1 MANVPSVIGYNT
13 AMPSITKGNQT
24 ALIILNPVAGLVN
37 AQVLTR
43 LIEARFHAAGW
54 TTRIHLTQPDE
65 DFSTLIIHET
75 EKGVDV
81 VVAAG
86 GDGTIAAVAGAMAH
100 STLPLGMIP
109 IGTWNAIGRH
119 FRVSLN
125 PLSAI
130 STITGKHKIRR
141 MDLMEIGGTIHA
153 MNLGVGFSSRM
164 IAGTARS
171 DKRRLGKLAY
181 FGQMIR
187 QAFGLEM
194 KKYIIEADG
203 KIYRGRAAEIFVAN
217 YGIVGLNLIE
227 SALNIHP
234 DDGKVD
240 VLIFKT
246 RTILDFPSVLWNAII
261 RRKKRVPKYQQLS
274 AVSKVAIKTTPAL
287 PVQAD
292 GELLGDTPISITVLP
307 RAVKVIVPSNYPG

>member
-1 MANVPSVIGYNT
+1 
-13 AMPSITKGNQT
+13 MPSTTKPNQT
-24 ALIILNPVAGLVN
+24 ALIILNPVPGLVN
-37 AQVLTR
+37 AQVITR
-43 LIEARFHAAGW
+43 LIEVRFHAAGW
-54 TTRIHLTQPDE
+54 NTRFHLTQPNE
-65 DFSTLIIHET
+65 DFSLLIKKET
-75 EKGVDV
+75 EKGLDL

-86 GDGTIAAVAGAMAH
+86 GDGTIASVAGALAH
-100 STLPLGMIP
+100 NPLPLGIIP

-125 PLSAI
+125 PLRAI
-130 STITGKHKIRR
+130 TTITGTHKIRR

-153 MNLGVGFSSRM
+153 MNLGVGFSSKM
-164 IAGTARS
+164 IANTMRS
-171 DKRRLGKLAY
+171 DKRFFGKLAY
-181 FGQMIR
+181 FVHMIR

-217 YGIVGLNLIE
+217 YGVVGFNLIE
-227 SALNIHP
+227 SALDIHP

-246 RTILDFPSVLWNAII
+246 RTILDIPVALWNAII
-261 RRKKRVPKYQQLS
+261 RRKKRMPKYQQIS
-274 AVSKVAIKTTPAL
+274 AVSKVAIKTNPPL

-292 GELLGDTPISITVLP
+292 GELLGDTPIVLTVLP
-307 RAVKVIVPSNYPG
+307 RSVKVIVPQQYPG

>member
-1 MANVPSVIGYNT
+1 
-13 AMPSITKGNQT
+13 MPSTNKIV
-24 ALIILNPVAGLVN
+24 LIILNPVAGLVN
-37 AQVLTR
+37 PQVITR
-43 LIEARFHAAGW
+43 LIEARFHATGW
-54 TTRIHLTQPDE
+54 STRIHLTQPNE
-65 DFSTLIIHET
+65 DFSSLIKKES
-75 EKGVDV
+75 EKGLDL

-100 STLPLGMIP
+100 SPLPLGIIP

-119 FRVSLN
+119 FRISLN
-125 PLSAI
+125 PLRAI
-130 STITGKHKIRR
+130 TTITGRHKIRR

-164 IAGTARS
+164 IAGTARAE
-171 DKRRLGKLAY
+171 KRRLGKLAY

-194 KKYIIEADG
+194 KKYLIDADD

-217 YGIVGLNLIE
+217 YGVVGLNLIE

-246 RTILDFPSVLWNAII
+246 RTILDFPSVLWNAVI
-261 RRKKRVPKYQQLS
+261 RRKKRMPKYQQIS
-274 AVSKVAIKTTPAL
+274 AVSKVAIKTSPPL

-292 GELLGDTPISITVLP
+292 GELLGDTPIILSVLP
-307 RAVKVIVPSNYPG
+307 RSVKVIVPQQYPG

>member
-1 MANVPSVIGYNT
+1 MLSVFGYNT
-13 AMPSITKGNQT
+13 AMPSTTKANQT

-43 LIEARFHAAGW
+43 LIEARFHSAGW
-54 TTRIHLTQPDE
+54 TTRIHLTQPNE
-65 DFSTLIIHET
+65 DFSALIKQES

-100 STLPLGMIP
+100 STLTLGLIP

-119 FRVSLN
+119 FRISLN

-130 STITGKHKIRR
+130 GTITGRHKIRR
-141 MDLMEIGGTIHA
+141 MDLMEIGDRIHA

-164 IAGTARS
+164 IAGTARTE
-171 DKRRLGKLAY
+171 KRRLGRLAY
-181 FGQMIR
+181 FAQAFR
-187 QAFGLEM
+187 QVFGLEM
-194 KKYIIEADG
+194 KKYLIEADG
-203 KIYRGRAAEIFVAN
+203 RLYRGRAAEIFVAN
-217 YGIVGLNLIE
+217 YGIIGFNLIE
-227 SALNIHP
+227 NALNIHP

-246 RTILDFPSVLWNAII
+246 RTILDLPSVLWNAIV
-261 RRKKRVPKYQQLS
+261 RRKKRAPKYQQLS

-307 RAVKVIVPSNYPG
+307 RSVKVIVPSIYPG